1 MSRTIKQIIYGFF
14 YLAVLAAIVY
24 GVSFAIKETAPTCVD
39 NRQNQGET
47 EVDCGGPNCQP
58 CAIKHLLPIAPKL
71 EYFGVGGNTTVILT
85 LSNPNLEYGAQSF
98 IYTINFYG
106 TNHNLLFSL
115 TKDSFIYPAEAQKTI
130 VEPNLAFNYRSM
142 VGQPEIVISSVN
154 WKSVAD
160 FAEPK
165 FQTRQIRTEV
175 AGARVTVSGILV
187 NREAISFP
195 KATVGLLVYQQLTD
209 NNKLV
214 GASKTV
220 LQNIKPFEERAFKI
234 IVPLDVA
241 LKLPEIDT
249 LITVEVQR

>member
-14 YLAVLAAIVY
+14 YLAVIGAIVY
-24 GVSFAIKETAPTCVD
+24 GASFVIKETAPTCND
-39 NRQNQGET
+39 NRQNQNET
-47 EVDCGGPNCQP
+47 EVDCGGPNCAS
-58 CAIKHLLPIAPKL
+58 CAIKHLQPIAPKL

-85 LSNPNLEYGAQSF
+85 LSNPNLEYGAESF
-98 IYTINFYG
+98 IYTINFYDAG
-106 TNHNLLFSL
+106 HTKIFSL

-130 VEPNLAFNYRSM
+130 VEPNLAFNYRAI
-142 VGQPEIVISSVN
+142 VGQPEIVISGVN
-154 WKSVAD
+154 WKSLTE

-175 AGARVTVSGILV
+175 SGARVTVSGILV
-187 NREAISFP
+187 NREAGSFP
-195 KATVGLLVYQQLTD
+195 KATVGLLVYQQLSD
-209 NNKLV
+209 SNQLV

-220 LQNIKPFEERAFKI
+220 LQNLKPFEERAFKI